1 MEFHHSLL
9 DIILWGNQWL
19 HCKMSAVFPVY
30 FWTHLYMYDIHSTAN
45 GITWCWMPFNPS
57 TTPWLSFQLLL
68 STEIVSKDCND
79 FMIKFNMNLW
89 KTYYLNFGVKNYMK
103 VDHRSY
109 RRNFCNCKKKDW
121 KKFRLVQDS
130 NPWPLWYRCSALT
143 NWATSKL
150 GADRYMWT
158 VGWIRIMWK

>member
-1 MEFHHSLL
+1 MSFHGETSGCIAKCQLFSQSTSEHTFTCMIYTPQLMASL
-9 DIILWGNQWL
+9 GVG
-19 HCKMSAVFPVY
+19 C
-30 FWTHLYMYDIHSTAN
+30 
-45 GITWCWMPFNPS
+45 PFNPS
-57 TTPWLSFQLLL
+57 TMPWLSFQLLL
-68 STEIVSKDCND
+68 STEIVSKDCNN

-158 VGWIRIMWK
+158 VGWIRIIWK

>member
-1 MEFHHSLL
+1 MEFQHSLL
-9 DIILWGNQWL
+9 DVISWGNQWL
-19 HCKMSAVFPVY
+19 HCTMSAVFPVY

-57 TTPWLSFQLLL
+57 TMPWLSFQLLL
-68 STEIVSKDCND
+68 STEIVSKDCNN

-121 KKFRLVQDS
+121 NKNIQACTGFEPLTSVIPVQRS
-130 NPWPLWYRCSALT
+130 Y
-143 NWATSKL
+143 KL
-150 GADRYMWT
+150 SYKQTGSRSLY
-158 VGWIRIMWK
+158 VNCGVN